1 MIEIKCKKCS
11 KKWYVLDDMWME
23 VKFCP
28 FCDEVIDKEYET
40 DIESFSDVLKKI
52 FLTQGCDILKV
63 KKKFIAVLMDTSI
76 QYRQEIKI
84 IENFCSAEMLKTIY
98 ESRLDNSALDHEIRI
113 IQLNMMDSGIA
124 EAWAERIGSSFCSAI
139 KETENVK
146 LCLPNNFCK
155 IDSSGIIGQDFGDKT
170 QLIQMKEE
178 LSQGKEDIKCEE
190 IEVIAKNV
198 GDKFT
203 NAIKDVVQ
211 NLYIC
216 NDDIAD
222 KKILELVSDFISQD
236 NVICRGKGHFDE
248 KSLDRL
254 RNNLKVPIEAEVFL
268 AHDDSVF
275 KDGESG
281 YILADK
287 GIFSSVFSEGYLS
300 WEKFVDGSLSSA
312 GDCVVRINDKKFIEH
327 VLGDKVT
334 RNYVINKFFFELQK
348 YIKGNC

>member
-1 MIEIKCKKCS
+1 
-11 KKWYVLDDMWME
+11 MWME

-28 FCDEVIDKEYET
+28 FCDEVIYKEYET
-40 DIESFSDVLKKI
+40 SIESFSDVLKKI
-52 FLTQGCDILKV
+52 FLTQGYDILRA

-84 IENFCSAEMLKTIY
+84 IENFCSNEMLKTIY

-124 EAWAERIGSSFCSAI
+124 EAWAERIGSSFCLAI
-139 KETENVK
+139 KETGDIN
-146 LCLPNNFCK
+146 LRLPNNFYK
-155 IDSSGIIGQDFGDKT
+155 IDSSGIIGQDSCDKT
-170 QLIQMKEE
+170 KLIQMKEE
-178 LSQGKEDIKCEE
+178 LPQGKDDIKCEE
-190 IEVIAKNV
+190 IEVIVKNV
-198 GDKFT
+198 GDKLT
-203 NAIKDVVQ
+203 NAIKDAVQ

-222 KKILELVSDFISQD
+222 KKIVELVDHFILLD
-236 NVICRGKGHFDE
+236 DVICRGEGHFVE
-248 KSLDRL
+248 KNLNRL

-281 YILADK
+281 YILTDR
-287 GIFSSVFSEGYLS
+287 GIFSSSFSEGYLS
-300 WEKFVDGSLSSA
+300 WEKFIDGSLSSA

-327 VLGDKVT
+327 VLGDKKT

-348 YIKGNC
+348 YIKKYG